1 MKPFLKYIAGAVL
14 SAAISWLMAYICIGD
29 WADTQLAQHPVQFAV
44 ALLISALF
52 GATVALLAYTAYLEK
67 RGRRKPGYF
76 ERKRIEKERE
86 RKRAEREAANERKA
100 MERLCSE
107 IRTMQTLDKREL
119 AKILADGSVIYKWFV
134 HDCPI
139 EDLALGGWV
148 LEENL
153 PDCSI
158 RYTPSS
164 KAVKVNNEHPELLE
178 AFIAEYR
185 EATK

>member
-1 MKPFLKYIAGAVL
+1 MSVDAAVSALVGLL
-14 SAAISWLMAYICIGD
+14 SLAISILIDRDGLVRLAKFDATTFGCAAVVFLAFGYFIGRLVSIRLH
-29 WADTQLAQHPVQFAV
+29 QAQ
-44 ALLISALF
+44 
-52 GATVALLAYTAYLEK
+52 
-67 RGRRKPGYF
+67 RKPSYF
-76 ERKRIEKERE
+76 ERRRIEKERE

-107 IRTMQTLDKREL
+107 VRTMWTLEKREL
-119 AKILADGSVIYKWFV
+119 AKMLSDGSVIYDGFV

-139 EDLALGGWV
+139 ENLARGGWA

-164 KAVKVNNEHPELLE
+164 KAVKVNDEHPELLE